1 MPWRTALRLL
11 WRIVLTVVITL
22 TVIFVSVQW
31 IAPVALSFYAVRKAR
46 PVVRVVPSNLKDK
59 SVSDAPGGQ
68 LSYFGY
74 EFEIPWNDFDE
85 TQTKLYPINGSEKN
99 AVDLR
104 FRSGLRMEMK
114 VLPPRELAKV
124 LPETFTGTPQATEA
138 LFGHET
144 MKSDYSFLKTLYEF
158 TPDKMNHWA
167 PSQGAHVRDEFLLT
181 IKSISLSKAAESG
194 IFNLQNQS
202 YRGFQQGNP
211 EVRPDGIAVNLYSD
225 EGSVEMIFLQKDYKN
240 SVGVTQP
247 EINRI
252 VQSLRKAPQGS
263 RATAQMAGR

>member
-1 MPWRTALRLL
+1 MRLL
-11 WRIVLTVVITL
+11 GRIVLTVVITL
-22 TVIFVSVQW
+22 TLIFVSVQW
-31 IAPVALSFYAVRKAR
+31 IAPVALSFYTVRKAR
-46 PVVRVVPSNLKDK
+46 PVVRIIPIDLKDK
-59 SVSDAPGGQ
+59 SVSDAPGKQ

-74 EFEIPWNDFDE
+74 EFEVPWSDLDE
-85 TQTKLYPINGSEKN
+85 TQTKLYPINSSEKN
-99 AVDLR
+99 GVDLR
-104 FRSGLRMEMK
+104 FRSGLRLEMK
-114 VLPPRELAKV
+114 AVPPREWAMGLS
-124 LPETFTGTPQATEA
+124 ETFTGTPQATEA

-167 PSQGAHVRDEFLLT
+167 PSQGAHVREEFLLT

-211 EVRPDGIAVNLYSD
+211 EVRQDGIAVNLYSG
-225 EGSVEMIFLQKDYKN
+225 EGSVEIIFLQKYYQN
-240 SVGVTQP
+240 SAGVTQP

-252 VQSLRKAPQGS
+252 VQSLRRVPQGGGA
-263 RATAQMAGR
+263 ATQLAGR